1 MKMQWHRYQSACTYP
16 TGDVYFYN
24 VPPGDY
30 RIFAMEA
37 PPVTH
42 YIEPWSCGALEK
54 PRWEDLKIYEKDSTL
69 IHIVPAKTNELN
81 LRLIRAR

>member
-1 MKMQWHRYQSACTYP
+1 
-16 TGDVYFYN
+16 
-24 VPPGDY
+24 
-30 RIFAMEA
+30 MEA

-54 PRWEDLKIYEKDSTL
+54 PRWEDLKIYEKDSAL
-69 IHIVPAKTNELN
+69 IHVVPEKTNELD